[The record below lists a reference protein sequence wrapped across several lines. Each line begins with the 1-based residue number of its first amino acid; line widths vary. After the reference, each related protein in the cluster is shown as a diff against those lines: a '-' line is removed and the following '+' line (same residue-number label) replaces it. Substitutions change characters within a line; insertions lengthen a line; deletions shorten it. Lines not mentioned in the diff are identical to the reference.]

1 MDRREAA
8 ARALEAIAR
17 DLETAAAHCRVGAT
31 HFRDGEIPRAG
42 AHQWAA
48 HGHLA
53 RASRSLDRCA
63 EEFASRSRPVISDEA

>member
-8 ARALEAIAR
+8 ARELQTIAR
-17 DLETAAAHCRVGAT
+17 DLETAAAHCRVAAT
-31 HFRDGEIPRAG
+31 HLRNGEIPRAG

-53 RASRSLDRCA
+53 RASQALERRA
-63 EEFASRSRPVISDEA
+63 VEFASRSRPVIIDGS